1 MKIRTRLERVVNANH
16 GMVVTPDLYYMRNL
30 GRKKGVRSISMMSAM
45 FGTALD
51 VKPVVHSYRGETI
64 PLTKVRGF
72 EQAAQ
77 KVCDTLALNVREG
90 GLMEPAVTLSYGERL
105 DEMRA
110 ARLRGTG
117 SRLPPAA
124 WRRTGRGDDGPD
136 RDHQH
141 RQACIDVLLLQG
153 RAVQLA

>member
-1 MKIRTRLERVVNANH
+1 MKVRTRRERVVNANH
-16 GMVVTPDLYYMRNL
+16 GMVVTPDLYYMRNP
-30 GRKKGVRSISMMSAM
+30 GRKNGVRSISMMSAM

-51 VKPVVHSYRGETI
+51 VKPVVHSYRGETT
-64 PLTKVRGF
+64 PLAKVRSF

-90 GLMEPAVTLSYGERL
+90 GLMVPAVTLSYGGEL

-117 SRLPPAA
+117 SRLPPA

-141 RQACIDVLLLQG
+141 RQG
-153 RAVQLA
+153 